1 MAITEFED
9 LKGQYID
16 KLVITG
22 EGEETKVYF
31 YMEDLVYVLYHIP
44 DCCES
49 VELID
54 ICGDTA
60 DFDNATICRAECN
73 EQEKETEDGSETYSF
88 YRLDSDKGSI
98 VLRWKGESNGCY
110 SESVDFEAACPTDNT
125 GYGLPEFREYEKV
138 ARYSK
143 GREHELPHVKEA
155 LHKKQ
160 LEYLNGA

>member
-1 MAITEFED
+1 MTITEFED

-22 EGEETKVYF
+22 EVEKTKVYF

-73 EQEKETEDGSETYSF
+73 EQENETVDGSETYSF

-98 VLRWKGESNGCY
+98 VLRWKGESNGYY

-125 GYGLPEFREYEKV
+125 GYGLPEFREYEKIV
-138 ARYSK
+138 LHGK
-143 GREHELPHVKEA
+143 GREHELPQIKEA
-155 LHKKQ
+155 LYKKQ
-160 LEYLNGA
+160 LEYLSKA